1 MLFNDFAVTIADA
14 QDTGYPVSAVGQALG
29 RVSGILPPLDSA
41 LAGLLDQVA
50 RQAETG
56 GAAGTATNP
65 GRALDITTNAG
76 TGLFRWLMAGPLET
90 QLRLAWDRAARAG
103 RGLRFRL
110 SIDPPE
116 IAALP
121 WELLNDPQR
130 DHCFATGASTLLVRF
145 LDQTGFFGALAEQ
158 LAELP
163 LHMLLVLPQV
173 PNLDLAGER
182 ALIEEAIRPLQD
194 VIRLHVLQGAVT
206 RAVLSDALLAVPYD
220 IVHLTGHGAFEDGV
234 GYIGLNQ
241 PDGSPDW
248 VDARALVR
256 LLGNQRSMKL
266 LLLNSCSTGRVDAGA
281 AFRGL
286 APQIVRSGV
295 PAVAAMQY
303 PLTDA
308 AALTFAR
315 AFYRQ
320 LCIGENAGQVDVAIT
335 YARNML
341 AVMHPNDISFAAPI
355 LYTHAS
361 NGVIYTVAP
370 RTTVRT
376 EPDPGTDASRL
387 AMFTA
392 SMESSKRFD
401 EDWLY
406 AEPQHMLEEWRR
418 TLAWAE
424 KAYTLH
430 LENERPAVQ
439 QAARQ
444 GLALIKLR
452 LAALVERMAQ

>member
-1 MLFNDFAVTIADA
+1 VLYNDFALTIADS
-14 QDTGYPVSAVGQALG
+14 QGTGYPVSAVAQALG
-29 RVSGILPPLDSA
+29 RVSHTLPPLDGA
-41 LAGLLDQVA
+41 LAGLLAQPGA
-50 RQAETG
+50 GFEMG
-56 GAAGTATNP
+56 GGSDAAGK
-65 GRALDITTNAG
+65 AG
-76 TGLFRWLMAGPLET
+76 SALFRWLLAGPLET
-90 QLRLAWDRAARAG
+90 QLRLAWDRATRAG

-130 DHCFATGASTLLVRF
+130 DHCFAISASTLLVRY

-163 LHMLLVLPQV
+163 LHMLLVLPQA
-173 PNLDLAGER
+173 PDLNLAQER

-194 VIRLHVLQGAVT
+194 VVRLHVLGGPVT
-206 RAVLSDALLAVPYD
+206 RSILSDALLAVPYD
-220 IVHLTGHGAFEDGV
+220 IVHMTGHGAFEDGV
-234 GYIGLNQ
+234 GYMGLNQ

-248 VDARALVR
+248 VDARAVVR
-256 LLGNQRSMKL
+256 LLANQRSIKL

-286 APQIVRSGV
+286 APQIVRAGI
-295 PAVAAMQY
+295 PAVVAMQY

-320 LCIGENAGQVDVAIT
+320 LCSGENAGQVDVATT

-341 AVMHPNDISFAAPI
+341 AVMHPNDANFASPV
-355 LYTHAS
+355 LYSHAA
-361 NGVIYTVAP
+361 NGVIFTLSQHATA
-370 RTTVRT
+370 RTST
-376 EPDPGTDASRL
+376 EPGGEGARL
-387 AMFTA
+387 AMFTG
-392 SMESSKRFD
+392 SIETSKKFN
-401 EDWLY
+401 EDWRL
-406 AEPQHMLEEWRR
+406 AEPHMLGEWRR

-424 KAYTLH
+424 KSYAAQI
-430 LENERPAVQ
+430 NNPRPAVQ

-444 GLALIKLR
+444 GLALVRQRI
-452 LAALVERMAQ
+452 AALDERVTG

>member
-1 MLFNDFAVTIADA
+1 MLYNDFALTIADPQGA
-14 QDTGYPVSAVGQALG
+14 GYPVSAIAQTLG
-29 RVSGILPPLDSA
+29 RVSSTLRPIDSS
-41 LAGLLDQVA
+41 LAGCLAQIA
-50 RQAETG
+50 TQAETG
-56 GAAGTATNP
+56 GGANLA
-65 GRALDITTNAG
+65 TNAG
-76 TGLFRWLMAGPLET
+76 SALFRWLMAGPLET
-90 QLRLAWDRAARAG
+90 HLRLAWDRAAHAG
-103 RGLRFRL
+103 HGLRLRL

-121 WELLNDPQR
+121 WELLNDPER
-130 DHCFATGASTLLVRF
+130 DHCFATSASTLLVRF
-145 LDQTGFFGALAEQ
+145 LDQTGFFGGLAEQ

-173 PNLDLAGER
+173 PELDLARER

-194 VIRLHVLQGAVT
+194 VVRLHVLEGPVS
-206 RAVLSDALLAVPYD
+206 RSMLSDALLAVPYD

-234 GYIGLNQ
+234 GYVGLNL
-241 PDGSPDW
+241 PDGGLDW

-256 LLGNQRSMKL
+256 LLGSQRSIKL

-303 PLTDA
+303 SLTDA

-320 LCIGENAGQVDVAIT
+320 LCMGENAGQVDVAIT

-341 AVMHPNDISFAAPI
+341 GVMHPNDISFAAPL

-361 NGVIYTVAP
+361 NGIIYTLAP
-370 RTTVRT
+370 RTTAHTVL
-376 EPDPGTDASRL
+376 DASGDDARL
-387 AMFTA
+387 AMFA
-392 SMESSKRFD
+392 GSIESSMLFE
-401 EDWLY
+401 EDWRL
-406 AEPQHMLEEWRR
+406 AEPHMLDEWRR

-430 LENERPAVQ
+430 LDSGRPAVQ
-439 QAARQ
+439 QAAQQ
-444 GLALIKLR
+444 GQALIRRR
-452 LAALVERMAQ
+452 LAALDERVTQ

>member
-1 MLFNDFAVTIADA
+1 MVLYNDFAVTIADSQGA
-14 QDTGYPVSAVGQALG
+14 GYPVSAVAQALG
-29 RVSGILPPLDSA
+29 RVSWILPPVDGT
-41 LAGLLDQVA
+41 LAGLLAQVA
-50 RQAETG
+50 EQAVTG
-56 GAAGTATNP
+56 GGTDNATKAGSA
-65 GRALDITTNAG
+65 
-76 TGLFRWLMAGPLET
+76 LFRWLMGGPLDA

-103 RGLRFRL
+103 HGLRLRL

-130 DHCFATGASTLLVRF
+130 DHCFAIAASTLLVRF

-173 PNLDLAGER
+173 PDLNLTQER

-194 VIRLHVLQGAVT
+194 IVLLHVLEGSVT
-206 RAVLSDALLAVPYD
+206 RSMLSDALLAVPYD
-220 IVHLTGHGAFEDGV
+220 ILHLTGHGAFEDGV

-241 PDGSPDW
+241 SDGSPDW

-256 LLGNQRSMKL
+256 LLGNQRSIKL

-320 LCIGENAGQVDVAIT
+320 LCTGENAGQVDVAIT

-341 AVMHPNDISFAAPI
+341 AVMHPNDYSFAAPV

-361 NGVIYTVAP
+361 NGIIYTLAP
-370 RTTVRT
+370 RTTART
-376 EPDPGTDASRL
+376 SPDPGSDGARL
-387 AMFTA
+387 TMFTG
-392 SMESSKRFD
+392 SIDSSKRFN
-401 EDWLY
+401 EDWLL
-406 AEPQHMLEEWRR
+406 AEPHMLEEWRR

-430 LENERPAVQ
+430 LDNARPAMQ

-444 GLALIKLR
+444 GLTLIQRR
-452 LAALVERMAQ
+452 LATLDERVAH